1 MKTIPAIRA
10 RLHEL
15 ADLVADPEI
24 AAELHV
30 LAEETKR
37 RPSKRPRVRAHK
49 PRMSPAV
56 RAKMR
61 AFAADPAN
69 RHLGLMEI
77 AVMFGTDHGR
87 VSEAINGYRDR

>member
-15 ADLVADPEI
+15 ADRLADPEI
-24 AAELHV
+24 AAALHQ
-30 LAEETKR
+30 LAEATKR
-37 RPSKRPRVRAHK
+37 KPSTRPRVRAHK
-49 PRMSPAV
+49 ARMSPEV
-56 RAKMR
+56 RSRMR

-77 AVMFGTDHGR
+77 AVMFNTDHGR

>member
-1 MKTIPAIRA
+1 
-10 RLHEL
+10 
-15 ADLVADPEI
+15 
-24 AAELHV
+24 
-30 LAEETKR
+30 
-37 RPSKRPRVRAHK
+37 
-49 PRMSPAV
+49 MSPAV
-56 RAKMR
+56 RAKMG